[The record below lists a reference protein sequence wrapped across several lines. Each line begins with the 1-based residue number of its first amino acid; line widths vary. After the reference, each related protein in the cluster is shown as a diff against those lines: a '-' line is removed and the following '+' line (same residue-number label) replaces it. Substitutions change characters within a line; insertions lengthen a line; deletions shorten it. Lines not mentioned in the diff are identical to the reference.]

1 MTLMVLDDQTNMVR
15 GIVSGV
21 DWAALGIEKVIP
33 AYYVAEAKEIMEREP
48 VDILLCDI
56 EMPVE
61 NGLSFLGWVREKG
74 LPAECIFLTSHA
86 EFQYAREAVR
96 LGSFDYITQPAPY
109 DEIRD
114 AVERAMAKVRARR
127 EQDHYSE
134 FGRAVGK
141 QNLVVAG
148 GILRDFLLD
157 YDNVNYR
164 EFERLGFLPAL
175 SRYAY
180 LVLLHCVSGPMERS
194 DQSSLIQYA
203 FDNILTELFAPYE
216 QQVHLAILDD
226 RNIALVISPAARY
239 QLDSA
244 GVERILTN
252 FCQVCRKHFDQ
263 RIACYGKFLP
273 EMSGAHL
280 AMQELMTRRERNVSM
295 ADGVFFAQEDSAGL
309 PTGRAAHQAMLGTLF
324 ANKLYGSVRES
335 SERYLDQLAAR
346 GQLSKEALEEFYQEF
361 LSMCYSAE
369 AWDSMKSCLSG
380 QPGARLLHDADRSI
394 VDMKRFVRYITET
407 LAQQET
413 AAGDEIQQVI
423 QYIHDN
429 IEEDLKCSELAD
441 YVHLSSNYLTKRF
454 KKETGIA
461 IKEYIIQEKLH
472 LAQVLL
478 TTTNLPVNIISSKV
492 GYSNFAYFSKLY
504 KQVTGKTPSEE
515 RQGAQG

>member
-1 MTLMVLDDQTNMVR
+1 M
-15 GIVSGV
+15 
-21 DWAALGIEKVIP
+21 
-33 AYYVAEAKEIMEREP
+33 
-48 VDILLCDI
+48 
-56 EMPVE
+56 
-61 NGLSFLGWVREKG
+61 
-74 LPAECIFLTSHA
+74 
-86 EFQYAREAVR
+86 
-96 LGSFDYITQPAPY
+96 
-109 DEIRD
+109 
-114 AVERAMAKVRARR
+114 
-127 EQDHYSE
+127 
-134 FGRAVGK
+134 
-141 QNLVVAG
+141 
-148 GILRDFLLD
+148 
-157 YDNVNYR
+157 
-164 EFERLGFLPAL
+164 
-175 SRYAY
+175 
-180 LVLLHCVSGPMERS
+180 
-194 DQSSLIQYA
+194 
-203 FDNILTELFAPYE
+203 
-216 QQVHLAILDD
+216 
-226 RNIALVISPAARY
+226 ISP
-239 QLDSA
+239 
-244 GVERILTN
+244 
-252 FCQVCRKHFDQ
+252 
-263 RIACYGKFLP
+263 
-273 EMSGAHL
+273 
-280 AMQELMTRRERNVSM
+280 
-295 ADGVFFAQEDSAGL
+295 
-309 PTGRAAHQAMLGTLF
+309 
-324 ANKLYGSVRES
+324 
-335 SERYLDQLAAR
+335 AAR

-441 YVHLSSNYLTKRF
+441 YVHLSSNYLTERF

>member
-1 MTLMVLDDQTNMVR
+1 METITSRDN
-15 GIVSGV
+15 
-21 DWAALGIEKVIP
+21 
-33 AYYVAEAKEIMEREP
+33 AKI
-48 VDILLCDI
+48 
-56 EMPVE
+56 
-61 NGLSFLGWVREKG
+61 K
-74 LPAECIFLTSHA
+74 
-86 EFQYAREAVR
+86 YACAVR
-96 LGSFDYITQPAPY
+96 DTEKQ
-109 DEIRD
+109 
-114 AVERAMAKVRARR
+114 RA
-127 EQDHYSE
+127 
-134 FGRAVGK
+134 
-141 QNLVVAG
+141 
-148 GILRDFLLD
+148 
-157 YDNVNYR
+157 
-164 EFERLGFLPAL
+164 
-175 SRYAY
+175 
-180 LVLLHCVSGPMERS
+180 
-194 DQSSLIQYA
+194 
-203 FDNILTELFAPYE
+203 
-216 QQVHLAILDD
+216 
-226 RNIALVISPAARY
+226 
-239 QLDSA
+239 
-244 GVERILTN
+244 
-252 FCQVCRKHFDQ
+252 
-263 RIACYGKFLP
+263 
-273 EMSGAHL
+273 
-280 AMQELMTRRERNVSM
+280 

-441 YVHLSSNYLTKRF
+441 YVHLSSNYLTERF